1 MSNVNEIKELFDD
14 IKNIDF
20 SNINSFFVDYTFI
33 TGDESLVDE
42 INKYLDETYPIE
54 KYPLLNRPKVKY
66 EPLCPSDKVYW
77 FREGL
82 DLPMKNSDNFFDNM
96 RDATKEEQKKVN
108 SYIDNISEDTG
119 VNFWDILEENDE
131 LNRIADEFNKIPEE
145 YLIPYDELIKIIEST
160 EDE

>member
-1 MSNVNEIKELFDD
+1 MNNTDNIKELFDD

-20 SNINSFFVDYTFI
+20 NNINSFFVDYTFI

-66 EPLCPSDKVYW
+66 DKNCPSDQVYY

-82 DLPMKNSDNFFDNM
+82 DML
-96 RDATKEEQKKVN
+96 
-108 SYIDNISEDTG
+108 I
-119 VNFWDILEENDE
+119 
-131 LNRIADEFNKIPEE
+131 NKI
-145 YLIPYDELIKIIEST
+145 
-160 EDE
+160 